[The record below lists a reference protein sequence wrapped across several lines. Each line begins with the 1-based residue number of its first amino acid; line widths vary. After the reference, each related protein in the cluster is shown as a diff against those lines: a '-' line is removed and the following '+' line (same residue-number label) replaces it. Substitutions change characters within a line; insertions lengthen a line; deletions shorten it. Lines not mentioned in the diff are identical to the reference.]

1 MLAAVLAEARAALV
15 GDREDSTANRMTQ
28 PDRFGSHDTDRAT
41 TARLSL
47 AVVGVGDTPASAP
60 LNPGALASGWRA
72 RARQP
77 FNNSSTRT
85 R

>member
-41 TARLSL
+41 AARLSPPGL
-47 AVVGVGDTPASAP
+47 RCRQHARIGATAPA
-60 LNPGALASGWRA
+60 R
-72 RARQP
+72 
-77 FNNSSTRT
+77 
-85 R
+85 

>member
-41 TARLSL
+41 AARLSL
-47 AVVGVGDTPASAP
+47 PVFDVGNMPASAP
-60 LNPGALASGWRA
+60 LTPA
-72 RARQP
+72 R
-77 FNNSSTRT
+77 
-85 R
+85 

>member
-41 TARLSL
+41 AARLSPSRSSMS
-47 AVVGVGDTPASAP
+47 ATCRIGATDPA
-60 LNPGALASGWRA
+60 R
-72 RARQP
+72 
-77 FNNSSTRT
+77 
-85 R
+85 